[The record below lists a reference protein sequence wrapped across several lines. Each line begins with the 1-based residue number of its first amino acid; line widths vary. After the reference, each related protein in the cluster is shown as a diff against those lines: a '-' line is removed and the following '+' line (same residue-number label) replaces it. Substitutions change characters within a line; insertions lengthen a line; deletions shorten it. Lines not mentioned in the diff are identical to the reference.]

1 VPASSLRR
9 CPLSTARSAPRHR
22 ARSRATVEH
31 RRARRQPRLDYRHW
45 SAAVVKRIV
54 VGAHYGL
61 KDWLVQRVT
70 AVIMIVYTLLWLAIA
85 LYHGGI
91 DLALWQAMLANG
103 ALRVITLLFGVS
115 VLWHA
120 WVGMRDIWMD
130 YIKPTAVRLTVEVL
144 TVVVL
149 IGYGGWLA
157 QVLWSAK

>member
-1 VPASSLRR
+1 M
-9 CPLSTARSAPRHR
+9 
-22 ARSRATVEH
+22 
-31 RRARRQPRLDYRHW
+31 
-45 SAAVVKRIV
+45 VKRIV

-91 DLALWQAMLANG
+91 DLALWQALLANG

-157 QVLWSAK
+157 QLLWSAK